1 MKLKLIL
8 KKFRKGKASYVGFV
22 VILIVFPLA
31 LRTIYCEQLAEKVAI
46 EFGDLLAYY
55 GTALGIFLSFVTYR
69 MEERKKKKERDAKLE
84 PFLSVELSKEN
95 DNSKVF
101 LLRITDH
108 TERVLTSFYIY
119 DEFLAETL
127 SSGGDFRLSYNQ
139 SGEDAKKLNVA
150 HNITVDSN
158 IVDKDGFPK
167 YIQICCDDI
176 YNDMWNCIYSKTN
189 DCGRIHYYLR
199 SREIV

>member
-1 MKLKLIL
+1 MKLKI
-8 KKFRKGKASYVGFV
+8 KMFRKSKASYIGMVF
-22 VILIVFPLA
+22 LLTVFPFA
-31 LRTIYCEQLAEKVAI
+31 LRTIYCEQLAEKVVI
-46 EFGDLLAYY
+46 EFGNLLTYY
-55 GTALGIFLSFVTYR
+55 GTALGIFFSFVTYR

-108 TERVLTSFYIY
+108 TESVLTSFYIY

>member
-1 MKLKLIL
+1 MKMKLKI
-8 KKFRKGKASYVGFV
+8 KMFRKSKASYIGMVF
-22 VILIVFPLA
+22 LLTVFPFA
-31 LRTIYCEQLAEKVAI
+31 LRTIYCEQLAEKVVI
-46 EFGDLLAYY
+46 EFGNLLTYY
-55 GTALGIFLSFVTYR
+55 GTALGIFFSFVTYR

-108 TERVLTSFYIY
+108 TESVLTSFYIY